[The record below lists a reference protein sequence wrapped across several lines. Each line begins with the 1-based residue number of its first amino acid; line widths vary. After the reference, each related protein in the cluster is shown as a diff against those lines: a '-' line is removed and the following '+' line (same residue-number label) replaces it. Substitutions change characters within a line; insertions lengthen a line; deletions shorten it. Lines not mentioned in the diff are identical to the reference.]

1 MKRYTRKELREELE
15 VRGYSERTIEI
26 YTYHMVNL
34 AEYFNRPPHTLLP
47 EHIHEYQM
55 HLVHGKNASWAH
67 FNQSVCAMRFFL
79 TMS

>member
-1 MKRYTRKELREELE
+1 MKQYTRKDLREELE
-15 VRGYSERTIEI
+15 IRGYSENTINI

-47 EHIHEYQM
+47 EHIREYQVYM
-55 HLVHGKNASWAH
+55 VQEKQVSWAF

-79 TMS
+79 TM